1 MKELNRKDKDTLEFV
16 KQQIEERQKQF
27 LYTKTNL
34 NRNHIIFEVDLSTG
48 SINEAKFEEKATT
61 INWQDAVRGNLST
74 NKEVVINEGSIYLFA
89 LNRKSVMKQLRAN
102 YGV

>member
-1 MKELNRKDKDTLEFV
+1 MEGLNKRDKDTLEFV
-16 KQQIEERQKQF
+16 KQQIAESQKKF

-34 NRNHIIFEVDLSTG
+34 NRNHILFEVDLSTG
-48 SINEAKFEEKATT
+48 VINEAKFQEKATT

-74 NKEVVINEGSIYLFA
+74 NKEVIINEGSIYLFA
-89 LNRKSVMKQLRAN
+89 LNRKSVMKQIRTN